1 MNVDLPAEIACL
13 TRTAPLP
20 QMYEEA
26 KKAIAECARLDEC
39 AGWADKAAA
48 SPLTRG
54 RPMTSN
60 SKPGPAESGIVPL
73 AVVANFC
80 VPSMPA
86 AATAAKT

>member
-1 MNVDLPAEIACL
+1 MTIEIPAEIACL
-13 TRTAPLP
+13 TKTAPLP
-20 QMYEEA
+20 QIYEEA

-73 AVVANFC
+73 AGAVNCCA
-80 VPSMPA
+80 PSMPA
-86 AATAAKT
+86 AATAKT